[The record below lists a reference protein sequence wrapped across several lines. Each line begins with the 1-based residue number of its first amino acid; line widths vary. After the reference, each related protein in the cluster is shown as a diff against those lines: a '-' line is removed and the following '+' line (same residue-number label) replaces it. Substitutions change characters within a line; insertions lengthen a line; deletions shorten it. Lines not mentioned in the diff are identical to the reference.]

1 MRVRR
6 PAPHGTGT
14 VAHHELAGTL
24 AALAGRGMPGLV
36 GQRGELGGYLGRLE
50 RIDPDTL
57 TRDEALAYWVN
68 LYNAGAL
75 LLAGDA
81 WQSGA
86 GTVLRVPGAFD
97 RRHLRVAGERLSL
110 NDVEHGKIRRFRDP
124 RIHGALVCGSV
135 SCPTLRSEPFTGD
148 GLAAQLDDQM
158 RAFLAGGG
166 AEVDRDAGVLRLSR
180 IFLWFGGD
188 FVRPHRMPTWLPAR
202 RSAVAAAVAAWLP
215 AAGRE
220 WLDRAEPR
228 IEFQRY
234 DWGLS
239 CAIA

>member
-1 MRVRR
+1 M
-6 PAPHGTGT
+6 
-14 VAHHELAGTL
+14 L
-24 AALAGRGMPGLV
+24 AAVADGGVPALAAARPSLDRYRWRLHALDPDSLGRG
-36 GQRGELGGYLGRLE
+36 
-50 RIDPDTL
+50 
-57 TRDEALAYWVN
+57 EALAYWVN

-86 GTVLRVPGAFD
+86 STVLRVPGAFD